1 MKMNLFS
8 SKGIMEMMDGSHS
21 NVKEIAIMFSTIGP
35 QMIKDIEIA
44 VNNKKWE
51 EVGDIA
57 HKLKT
62 SLRLWQMDSLIDL
75 AVFIEK
81 NAISGNNIEEVII
94 KSKELQDGFL
104 LAIDE
109 LKKEFNI

>member
-1 MKMNLFS
+1 MNLYS
-8 SKGIMEMMDGSHS
+8 SKGMMEMMDGSHS
-21 NVKEIAIMFSTIGP
+21 NVKEIAILFSTIGP
-35 QMIKDIEIA
+35 QMIKDTEEAIKNE
-44 VNNKKWE
+44 KWI

-62 SLRLWQMDSLIDL
+62 SLRLWQMDSLIDI

-81 NAISGNNIEEVII
+81 NARKEIEIDAI
-94 KSKELQDGFL
+94 KEKFIELKKDFF

-109 LKKEFNI
+109 LKIEFEI